1 MATEQGNPKDGE
13 SKEAPRGESEDK
25 SVDQVVEEM
34 VTSLGQP
41 SEAQGMEMT
50 LGILN
55 EMEQQNEGI
64 KELFRLLE
72 SKVFTDN
79 QKERLTWGKLD
90 EAKGL
95 LKNIST
101 AITALSTAIEETMT
115 TVAEK
120 SSDHLNDQTENVK
133 GHCELMKLQS
143 ENSNMI

>member
-1 MATEQGNPKDGE
+1 
-13 SKEAPRGESEDK
+13 
-25 SVDQVVEEM
+25 VVEEM

-41 SEAQGMEMT
+41 SEAQGMEMVLHKKPMAT
-50 LGILN
+50 EFSRPTPFVHDHFQQAIRGILN

-64 KELFRLLE
+64 KELFGLLD
-72 SKVFTDN
+72 SKVYTDN

-120 SSDHLNDQTENVK
+120 ISHHLND
-133 GHCELMKLQS
+133 
-143 ENSNMI
+143 